1 MTHLDWIIVMS
12 LMVLVFGFAA
22 ARSRKT
28 KTNADWLLAGRSLPF
43 WLVGC
48 SMFAT
53 SVDGGEYIS
62 LNGAVYKDGLV
73 MMSGLIFGIG
83 VGGLAA
89 AYLVVPSMYRSG
101 LFTNAEYLE
110 SRYGPAMRVTSAL
123 VQIQYRTSVL
133 GTIAVSLHLIFT
145 EVVHLDSHTA
155 WLPVVLLAAGTTL
168 YSAWGGL
175 KTVASAD
182 VLLGTMMLTA
192 TLVLWLVIWQVV
204 GGLQGLTEALV
215 RQEGPAQAETLLR
228 IGGQHEGRSS
238 GIVVVIGWC
247 LISTG
252 YFVVNHTQTMKMFG
266 ARSMWDLKLSVV
278 VGGCL
283 IIFSSYFSTTLGLFG
298 RALMPGLTEPD
309 MIYPRL
315 VDQYLGNG
323 LKGIV
328 VAGVIASAVST
339 FEGTGAALSALF
351 TRDIYARFLAPRA
364 SDTHFLAVSRAAT
377 IVIVALSFVYV
388 PFILRAPNIVDFF
401 VRITSVF
408 VTPLMTIYLM
418 GNLTRVHRRSGLAGL
433 VVGSIYGLAA
443 SNLGGTAE
451 APGLLPFWFTERF
464 AAFLWSTGITAAAM
478 VAATLVLGRAK
489 PEPSEEVEVPG
500 GMADLHQ
507 TLVASPASPVSGRR
521 RPVPWW
527 AQPVLWAVL
536 MLAASG
542 IAVFGLLW

>member
-1 MTHLDWIIVMS
+1 MTHLDWIIVVV
-12 LMVLVFGFAA
+12 LMVLVFGFAG

-28 KTNADWLLAGRSLPF
+28 KTNADWFLAGRSLPF

-73 MMSGLIFGIG
+73 MMSGLVFGIG
-83 VGGLAA
+83 VGGLVA
-89 AYLVVPSMYRSG
+89 AYLVVPTMYRTG
-101 LFTNAEYLE
+101 LLTNAEYLE

-133 GTIAVSLHLIFT
+133 GTIAVALHLIFT
-145 EVVHLDSHTA
+145 EVVHLDWQTA
-155 WLPVVLLAAGTTL
+155 WLPVVLFAAGTTL

-175 KTVASAD
+175 KTVAGAD
-182 VLLGTMMLTA
+182 VLLGTLMLTA
-192 TLVLWLVIWQVV
+192 TLILWIVIWQVV

-215 RQEGPAQAETLLR
+215 RQEGPAQAEALLR

-247 LISTG
+247 FISTG

-283 IIFSSYFSTTLGLFG
+283 IIFSSYFSSTLGLFG
-298 RALMPGLTEPD
+298 KALMPGLTEPD

-315 VDQYLGNG
+315 VDQYLGSG

-328 VAGVIASAVST
+328 VAGVIASTVST

-351 TRDIYARFLAPRA
+351 TRDIYARFLVRGA
-364 SDTHFLAVSRAAT
+364 SDSHYLAVSRATT
-377 IVIVALSFVYV
+377 IVMVALSFVYV
-388 PFILRAPNIVDFF
+388 PFILRASNIVDFF

-408 VTPLMTIYLM
+408 VTPLMTIYIL
-418 GNLTRVHRRSGLAGL
+418 GSLTRVHRRSGLVGL
-433 VVGSIYGLAA
+433 IVGSIYGLAV

-451 APGLLPFWFTERF
+451 APGLLPFWFTERY
-464 AAFLWSTGITAAAM
+464 AAFLWSAGITAAAM
-478 VAATLVLGRAK
+478 LVTTLLLGSTK
-489 PEPSEEVEVPG
+489 PESQEQVEVSG
-500 GMADLHQ
+500 WMADLRQ
-507 TLVASPASPVSGRR
+507 ALIASPSSPFAAQR

-527 AQPVLWAVL
+527 AQPILWAAF
-536 MLAASG
+536 MLATSG
-542 IAVFGLLW
+542 IALFGLLW

>member
-1 MTHLDWIIVMS
+1 MTHLDWIIVMG
-12 LMVLVFGFAA
+12 LMVLVFGFAG

-28 KTNADWLLAGRSLPF
+28 KTNADWFLAGRSLPF

-89 AYLVVPSMYRSG
+89 AYLVVPSMYRTG

-110 SRYGPAMRVTSAL
+110 SRYAPALRVTSAL
-123 VQIQYRTSVL
+123 VPIQYRTSVL

-145 EVVHLDSHTA
+145 EVVHLDSQTA

-175 KTVASAD
+175 KTVAGAD

-192 TLVLWLVIWQVV
+192 TLILWLVIWQAV

-215 RQEGPAQAETLLR
+215 RQEGPAQAEALLR
-228 IGGQHEGRSS
+228 IGGQREGRSP

-278 VGGCL
+278 VGCCL
-283 IIFSSYFSTTLGLFG
+283 IISSSYFSSTLGLFG
-298 RALMPGLTEPD
+298 KALMPGLTEPD
-309 MIYPRL
+309 TIYPRL
-315 VDQYLGNG
+315 VDQYLGSG

-328 VAGVIASAVST
+328 VAGVIASAIST

-351 TRDIYARFLAPRA
+351 TRDIYARLLVPEA
-364 SDTHFLAVSRAAT
+364 SDTQYLAVSRATT
-377 IVIVALSFVYV
+377 IVIVALSFAYV
-388 PFILRAPNIVDFF
+388 PFVVRAPNIVDFF

-408 VTPLMTIYLM
+408 VTPLMTVYLL
-418 GNLTRVHRRSGLAGL
+418 GNLTRVHRRSGLVGL
-433 VVGSIYGLAA
+433 IVGSIYGLAA
-443 SNLGGTAE
+443 SNFGGTAE

-478 VAATLVLGRAK
+478 VVATLLLGSTRREP
-489 PEPSEEVEVPG
+489 PEQVEVSG
-500 GMADLHQ
+500 WIADLRQ
-507 TLVASPASPVSGRR
+507 SLIARPPSPLAAQR

-527 AQPVLWAVL
+527 AQPILWAAL

-542 IAVFGLLW
+542 IVVFGLLW

>member
-1 MTHLDWIIVMS
+1 MTHLDWFIVAG
-12 LMVLVFGFAA
+12 LMVLVFGFAG

-28 KTNADWLLAGRSLPF
+28 KTNADWFLGGRSLPF

-53 SVDGGEYIS
+53 SVDGGEYIAV
-62 LNGAVYKDGLV
+62 NGATYQDGLV
-73 MMSGLIFGIG
+73 MISGLVFGIG

-89 AYLVVPSMYRSG
+89 AFFVVPSMYRTG

-110 SRYGPAMRVTSAL
+110 TRYGPGMRVTSAL

-133 GTIAVSLHLIFT
+133 ATIAVALHLIFT
-145 EVVHLDSHTA
+145 EVVHLDSQTA
-155 WLPVVLLAAGTTL
+155 WLPVLLLAAGTTL

-175 KTVASAD
+175 KTVAGTD
-182 VLLGTMMLTA
+182 VLLSVMMLTA
-192 TLVLWLVIWQVV
+192 TSVLWLVIWQEV
-204 GGLQGLTEALV
+204 GGLHGLTEALL

-228 IGGQHEGRSS
+228 IGGLRSGRSPAV
-238 GIVVVIGWC
+238 VVVIGWC

-278 VGGCL
+278 VGCSL
-283 IIFSSYFSTTLGLFG
+283 IIFSSYFSSTLGLFG
-298 RALMPGLTEPD
+298 KALVPGLTEPD
-309 MIYPRL
+309 MIYPML

-328 VAGVIASAVST
+328 VAGVIASTVST

-351 TRDIYARFLAPRA
+351 TRDIYGRFLVTGA
-364 SDTHFLAVSRAAT
+364 SDRHYLAVSRAAT
-377 IVIVALSFVYV
+377 IVIVAVSFAYV
-388 PFILRAPNIVDFF
+388 PFILRASNIVDFF

-408 VTPLMTIYLM
+408 VTPLMTVYLM
-418 GNLTRVHRRSGLAGL
+418 GALTRVHRRSGLVGL
-433 VVGSIYGLAA
+433 IAGSIYGLAA

-464 AAFLWSTGITAAAM
+464 AAFLWSAGITATSM
-478 VAATLVLGRAK
+478 LVTTLLLGSAK
-489 PEPSEEVEVPG
+489 PDAQQAVHSSG
-500 GMADLHQ
+500 WMADLRQ
-507 TLVASPASPVSGRR
+507 ALTASPSSPFAARG

-527 AQPVLWAVL
+527 AEPTLWATL
-536 MLAASG
+536 MVAASG
-542 IAVFGLLW
+542 IIVFGVLW

>member
-1 MTHLDWIIVMS
+1 MTHLDWVIVVG
-12 LMVLVFGFAA
+12 LMVLVFGFAG

-28 KTNADWLLAGRSLPF
+28 KTNADWFLGGRSLPF

-62 LNGAVYKDGLV
+62 VNGATYQDGLV
-73 MMSGLIFGIG
+73 MMSGLVFGIG
-83 VGGLAA
+83 VGGVAA
-89 AYLVVPSMYRSG
+89 AFLVVPSMYRSG

-133 GTIAVSLHLIFT
+133 ATISVALHLIFT
-145 EVVHLDSHTA
+145 EVVHLDSQTA
-155 WLPVVLLAAGTTL
+155 WLPVLLLAAGTTL

-175 KTVASAD
+175 KTVAGTD
-182 VLLGTMMLTA
+182 VLLGAMMLTA
-192 TLVLWLVIWQVV
+192 TFLLWLVIWQEV
-204 GGLQGLTEALV
+204 GGLHGLTEALL
-215 RQEGPAQAETLLR
+215 RQEGPAQAETLMR
-228 IGGQHEGRSS
+228 IGGLRPGRSP
-238 GIVVVIGWC
+238 GVVLVIGWC

-278 VGGCL
+278 VGCCL
-283 IIFSSYFSTTLGLFG
+283 IILSSYFSSTLGLFG
-298 RALMPGLTEPD
+298 KALMPGLTEPD

-328 VAGVIASAVST
+328 VAGVIASTVST

-351 TRDIYARFLAPRA
+351 TRDIYGRFLVAGARD
-364 SDTHFLAVSRAAT
+364 SHYLAVSRATT
-377 IVIVALSFVYV
+377 IVIVAVSFAYV
-388 PFILRAPNIVDFF
+388 PFILRASNMVDYF

-408 VTPLMTIYLM
+408 VTPLMTVYLM
-418 GNLTRVHRRSGLAGL
+418 GALTRVHRRSGLVGL
-433 VVGSIYGLAA
+433 IVGSIYGLAA

-451 APGLLPFWFTERF
+451 VPGLLPFWFTERF
-464 AAFLWSTGITAAAM
+464 AAFLWSTGITAASM
-478 VAATLVLGRAK
+478 LATTLLLGWAK
-489 PEPSEEVEVPG
+489 PDVQQAVHPSG
-500 GMADLHQ
+500 WMADLRQ
-507 TLVASPASPVSGRR
+507 ALTASPASPFAARGRT
-521 RPVPWW
+521 VPWW
-527 AQPVLWAVL
+527 AQPTLWATL
-536 MLAASG
+536 MVAASG
-542 IAVFGLLW
+542 IIMFGVLW